1 MRLLKMLTSLI
12 VLQRPLAAVLR
23 SARPTSR
30 ATRVAFF
37 TFGALLVL
45 GGLGAMR
52 DGGRGGTAAAMI
64 ASGGALILL
73 RRRQLPK
80 TDAVATPPAV
90 ASAESWQP
98 VPKAMSGAPE
108 LLPSAYLRAGWCR
121 LGLAMN
127 QSGDRVAPGGPDKP
141 IAWSLAGAAFAA
153 FSEVRM
159 SGAYERCVAEILSER
174 GVSDPDDW
182 SSDPRRTQEEVIAV
196 AVEAERRMFGDN
208 ACLETTHDRS
218 RCGTQDC

>member
-23 SARPTSR
+23 SARPTSCV
-30 ATRVAFF
+30 TRVAFF
-37 TFGALLVL
+37 TFGALLVF
-45 GGLGAMR
+45 GGLGVMR
-52 DGGRGGTAAAMI
+52 DGGRGGVAAAMI
-64 ASGGALILL
+64 ASGGALVLL

-80 TDAVATPPAV
+80 SVRDTPTAVPPG
-90 ASAESWQP
+90 ASRPPLPE
-98 VPKAMSGAPE
+98 AMPGAPE

-121 LGLAMN
+121 TGLAMN
-127 QSGDRVAPGGPDKP
+127 QCGDRVAAAPGGPDKP

-182 SSDPRRTQEEVIAV
+182 SGDPRRTQEEVIAV

-208 ACLETTHDRS
+208 V
-218 RCGTQDC
+218 